1 MNSNQYCDT
10 NHCDTPKTTVTK
22 TSSFDSR
29 IYHVDIPI
37 NTRQR
42 KPGDKT
48 TVRLITCFS
57 EQSAANHIRLFVH
70 HTVPSFYT
78 TTPGGVVHHSFSE
91 VPSLVSPDRSRI
103 LFEVEAKC
111 KLCVAGSDLMQ

>member
-1 MNSNQYCDT
+1 M
-10 NHCDTPKTTVTK
+10 
-22 TSSFDSR
+22 
-29 IYHVDIPI
+29 
-37 NTRQR
+37 
-42 KPGDKT
+42 
-48 TVRLITCFS
+48 VRLITCFS